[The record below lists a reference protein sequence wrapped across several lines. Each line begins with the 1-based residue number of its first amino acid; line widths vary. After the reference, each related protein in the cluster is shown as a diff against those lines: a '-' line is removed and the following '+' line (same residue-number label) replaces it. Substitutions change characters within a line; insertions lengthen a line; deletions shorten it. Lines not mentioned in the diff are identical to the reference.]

1 METISRVRI
10 NRYLTSMKI
19 SINQLR
25 RIIKEEVQTL
35 TEAGDPNKIKFEEIK
50 QSLVDFLQS
59 NGELVSGDVV
69 LQGNTIKFHIYDQD
83 APDLQSQ
90 PAVKITL
97 ELEPSTAQLRDENPE
112 VFL

>member
-1 METISRVRI
+1 
-10 NRYLTSMKI
+10 MKI

-35 TEAGDPNKIKFEEIK
+35 TEAGDPNKIK
-50 QSLVDFLQS
+50 
-59 NGELVSGDVV
+59 SGDVV

-90 PAVKITL
+90 PTVKITL